1 MIAEMMA
8 SQLPPILMAACLLLT
23 FNTSMIQEEECMMRR
38 VSGSMLVSCVHLTNA
53 TFFLC
58 QDLDWVELF
67 SGRAEISK
75 HFDKAL
81 EQQLFIYLGT

>member
-1 MIAEMMA
+1 
-8 SQLPPILMAACLLLT
+8 
-23 FNTSMIQEEECMMRR
+23 MMRR

-81 EQQLFIYLGT
+81 EQQLVLYLGT

>member
-8 SQLPPILMAACLLLT
+8 SKLPPILMAACLLLT
-23 FNTSMIQEEECMMRR
+23 FNTSMIQEECMMCR
-38 VSGSMLVSCVHLTNA
+38 VSGSMLASCVRLINA

-81 EQQLFIYLGT
+81 EQQLFFI